1 MIQMTKLTDGR
12 YHMDYAVTKNQKMIL
27 SAFGMNSGTVKRE
40 AEKLADQFE
49 KYDQTAAESSEE
61 KYKNG

>member
-1 MIQMTKLTDGR
+1 MEVVVWNPSTRFFTN
-12 YHMDYAVTKNQKMIL
+12 ANQKMIL

-61 KYKNG
+61 